1 MDVSPILDPLNE
13 AQRAAVTAPLGPVL
27 VLAGAG
33 SGKTRVLTHRI
44 AWLIHA
50 EGVSPH
56 SILAVTFT
64 NKAAGEM
71 RARVERLLGLPGGGL
86 WIGTFHGIA
95 HRLLRLHWRE
105 ANLAQGF
112 QIIDSEDQ
120 QRLIKKVIRTR
131 ELDETRWVPREV
143 QWFINANKDEGRRP
157 AHLKD
162 ENDPTR
168 RELIR
173 LYAAYEEAC
182 ARAGVVDFAELLLRA
197 FELWR
202 DNAGLLAHY
211 RQRFRHVLVDEFQD
225 TNAIQYAWIK
235 QLAAPGPTTAPA
247 QPVASGRS
255 AAVAAA
261 SFPFVVGDDDQ
272 CLAAGTLVTL
282 ADGSKRPIETVSP
295 GDLVMSSY
303 GSGALRP
310 AKVTERLARQ
320 RSGHM
325 LTLHMRSGRSV
336 CSTPEHTHFAGYL
349 LGETPQTYFLYLMH
363 KERVGWRLGTSQVY
377 TNGQVKPM
385 VRFKQRSAQEHA
397 DGTWIIRTH
406 STENDARLDETLT
419 SLRYGLPTLPFSPR
433 KGKGVNG
440 LVHDA
445 KYISQLFQSLDTDS
459 AALKLLEDVGLDPEQ
474 PHYRPRGRNSNRHN
488 IVITLCADRRGASP
502 MHRISVAGAC
512 ASVRRI
518 LEAQGL
524 SVRAAKH
531 NHRSWRFETVRKDF
545 GELMTIARRIRD
557 ELDAQLVLQGLM
569 YKRSLP
575 FVTASAI
582 RPGMVVATD
591 ANSFDVVERIEA
603 RPYAGEVFDLNI
615 DRTHNFIAGGVI
627 THNSIYRFRGA
638 SARHLEHFRRDYPGA
653 ELYRLEQNYRSTGTI
668 LEAAN
673 GLIAHNASRLGKKL
687 WTAGARGEP
696 IRLYTAFNERDE
708 AEFVTH
714 RIREWVAQGG
724 QRREIAILYRSNA
737 QSRVFEEAFLSARLP
752 YRVYGGLRFFER
764 AEIKDALAY
773 LRLISNRNDDAS
785 FERVVNLPTRGVGA
799 KSLEVLREHARGAGC
814 SLWQAAAA
822 VGSGGALAAKAG
834 GAIHG
839 FLALIERL
847 AGESRGLALHEQVD
861 QVLKASGLIEHYRRE
876 KAERGEARV
885 ENLDEL
891 VSAARGFTP
900 EAAELPPLEA
910 FLAHAALES
919 GEGQADEWED
929 CVQMMTLHSAKGLE
943 FPVVFL
949 CGMEEGLFPHQRSL
963 TDLDGLEEE
972 RRLCYVGMT
981 RAMRQLYLTWAEQ
994 RRLHGVDSYGQAS
1007 RFVREIPEELLQEV
1021 RPRVGVALP
1030 KAVGRFRFEEP
1041 AVAGVRLG
1049 ARVRHGKF
1057 GEGVILN
1064 VEGNGAQARVQVS
1077 FERQGTKWLMVQY
1090 ANLEPL

>member
-44 AWLIHA
+44 AWLIQA

-120 QRLIKKVIRTR
+120 QRLIRKVIRAR
-131 ELDETRWVPREV
+131 ELDETRWVPRKV
-143 QWFINANKDEGRRP
+143 HWFINANKDEGRRP

-173 LYAAYEEAC
+173 LYATYEEAC

-197 FELWR
+197 CELWR

-225 TNAIQYAWIK
+225 TNAIQYAWMK
-235 QLAAPGPTTAPA
+235 LLAGP
-247 QPVASGRS
+247 SGY
-255 AAVAAA
+255 
-261 SFPFVVGDDDQ
+261 PFVVGDDDQ
-272 CLAAGTLVTL
+272 
-282 ADGSKRPIETVSP
+282 
-295 GDLVMSSY
+295 
-303 GSGALRP
+303 
-310 AKVTERLARQ
+310 
-320 RSGHM
+320 
-325 LTLHMRSGRSV
+325 
-336 CSTPEHTHFAGYL
+336 
-349 LGETPQTYFLYLMH
+349 
-363 KERVGWRLGTSQVY
+363 
-377 TNGQVKPM
+377 
-385 VRFKQRSAQEHA
+385 
-397 DGTWIIRTH
+397 
-406 STENDARLDETLT
+406 
-419 SLRYGLPTLPFSPR
+419 
-433 KGKGVNG
+433 
-440 LVHDA
+440 
-445 KYISQLFQSLDTDS
+445 
-459 AALKLLEDVGLDPEQ
+459 
-474 PHYRPRGRNSNRHN
+474 
-488 IVITLCADRRGASP
+488 
-502 MHRISVAGAC
+502 
-512 ASVRRI
+512 
-518 LEAQGL
+518 
-524 SVRAAKH
+524 
-531 NHRSWRFETVRKDF
+531 
-545 GELMTIARRIRD
+545 
-557 ELDAQLVLQGLM
+557 
-569 YKRSLP
+569 
-575 FVTASAI
+575 
-582 RPGMVVATD
+582 
-591 ANSFDVVERIEA
+591 
-603 RPYAGEVFDLNI
+603 
-615 DRTHNFIAGGVI
+615 
-627 THNSIYRFRGA
+627 SIYRFRGA
-638 SARHLEHFRRDYPGA
+638 RVENLQQFRRDYPLA
-653 ELYRLEQNYRSTGTI
+653 ALFRLEQNYRSTATI

-673 GLIAHNASRLGKKL
+673 GVIAHNASRLGKKL
-687 WTAGARGEP
+687 WTSGARGEP

-714 RIREWVAQGG
+714 RIRERVAGG
-724 QRREIAILYRSNA
+724 GVRREIAILYRSNA
-737 QSRVFEEAFLSARLP
+737 QSRVFEEAFLSARVP
-752 YRVYGGLRFFER
+752 YRVYGSLRFFER
-764 AEIKDALAY
+764 AEIKAALAY

-799 KSLEVLREHARGAGC
+799 KSLDVLREYARQAGC
-814 SLWQAAAA
+814 SLWEAAAA
-822 VGSGGALAAKAG
+822 SSGAGGALGAKAG
-834 GAIHG
+834 SAIHG

-847 AGESRGLALHEQVD
+847 AGETRTLALHEQVD

-876 KAERGEARV
+876 NKAERGEARV

-963 TDLDGLEEE
+963 TDLEGLEEE

-981 RAMRQLYLTWAEQ
+981 RAMQQLYLTWAEQ

-1007 RFVREIPEELLQEV
+1007 RFVREIPEELLEEV
-1021 RPRVGVALP
+1021 RPRVGVSLP

-1041 AVAGVRLG
+1041 AADGVRLG

-1064 VEGNGAQARVQVS
+1064 VEGNGAHARVQVS